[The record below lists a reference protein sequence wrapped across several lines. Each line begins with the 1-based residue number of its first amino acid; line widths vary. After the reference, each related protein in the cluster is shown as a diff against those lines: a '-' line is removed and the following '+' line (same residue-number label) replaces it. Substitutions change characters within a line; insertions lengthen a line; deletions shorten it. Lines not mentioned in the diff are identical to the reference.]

1 MIQKAEF
8 VRVAVKNL
16 PLSLFPEGERRGFLE
31 KLYGVAARKDQF
43 STGEILDLLSPEMQS
58 QVSRWSF
65 SDVSYSREEFTRALT
80 HYLYRRRRDALR
92 RELKEAERSGDAE
105 RARSILVQLNEL
117 DKESNKIYQEI

>member
-1 MIQKAEF
+1 
-8 VRVAVKNL
+8 
-16 PLSLFPEGERRGFLE
+16 
-31 KLYGVAARKDQF
+31 
-43 STGEILDLLSPEMQS
+43 S

-65 SDVSYSREEFTRALT
+65 SDVNYSCDEFARALA

-92 RELKEAERSGDAE
+92 RELTQAERSGDAE